1 MQTIDIAIARLIE
14 KRIVASPDRIVGINS
29 EMRLPI
35 RQALEIVHSS
45 YPELC
50 VGLLEE
56 DDLEDF
62 LECTFRTER
71 DSALLTTL
79 RNERN
84 EFPGSDTT
92 PPLILVGIGPKGR
105 GYDGLNRITNEGTE
119 INSSAVAIEW
129 FKMLQHEL
137 SEKYSDQSLRIRIN
151 LVKVVTDLVANL
163 NLSVEDASAFL
174 ESAVYGDSV
183 GDAQRVLWKIGLIP
197 DDALIG
203 STSIER
209 RLDLNRQLVE
219 DLLNDLDEDGKKIAR
234 LKASSSPK
242 VKAFVKYLLK
252 GLEADLEKSEYG
264 AIQDA
269 LKSGPGPTPPPRKK
283 TNLLDLLGKS
293 DSPDRGTALHEIDT
307 SLARAMIEDEE
318 VLQVKGTAAGG
329 FVLDVKGDFGSVQQ
343 WQDSIAG
350 ASSQSV
356 VSPPGQLVATITW
369 NEDATEQQSRY
380 VYQSTYKAILE
391 QFIDADIIQ
400 AFFSARESLIK
411 ISQLFASKNDHILS
425 LLVAS
430 TEVLATAEK
439 YLVTWNQLLSSFAA
453 SEQGEIEA
461 RVNAGVYLG
470 LIDGQW
476 RRKSSDTDIEDYSV
490 VNQGIEFESVILSPI
505 HPWKIEPL
513 INLAVEIR
521 SKFSEFPNVVRAANW
536 AIDRAI
542 PSFRVLQIAG
552 SSLRFSSMSNGA
564 LEFRETLSHSLPQI
578 TTPGPLL
585 KRAFR
590 AFNDTHPW
598 SAAGATV
605 ALINTPDGGILSKL
619 NDFCEEVFANGVAAV
634 QIRDKRIRGIDY
646 DDSDQ
651 FVVISQTVSDIGD
664 WFKVNPVTRDITVV
678 FISDKTGQSSEL
690 GQGTHGTI
698 KILLKNQGFDAVTGR
713 QIHVPQ
719 LRLAAGESDET
730 VTLLRKVA
738 SPGGLPQAATFDLTL
753 SRDSLDGLKT
763 VSESTDWLIVA
774 TPAFIS
780 SFDIVDDN
788 GHKLFRIAE
797 FDEGLYR
804 YFVYARSIEAL
815 SHRVS
820 KLLATLPIH
829 VNDLSKLQEI
839 IDNLTSSLPQKIFE
853 IASNRFGVEEAL
865 GLINAR
871 AVAEK
876 LVPSRNLVL
885 EISLDNISWSK
896 KWFDSTEKRADLL
909 LVSISPDVK
918 SSEPIRFLVV
928 EAKGVTGDF
937 SAPSVAV
944 EPFTS
949 ATEQVE
955 ATRALLIELF
965 NQDDEDIIE
974 ALQLRTLIE
983 QIATRAGARYLASID
998 ESRDEDFKTYFDH
1011 ISKLSTSER
1020 PKLEVTSVVVTTY
1033 LSSMHPIET
1042 VKLEEDAFLVSA
1054 SSDLLQKVLR
1064 HEDFELSVPETIA
1077 VEVSLDVP
1085 STHVEHSSSV
1095 DEVEGGS
1102 PVGEEHSGS
1111 LMRMGDVQTQGT
1123 TDDMVK
1129 KVHSILRRH
1138 SSEVGQLSTATYVE
1152 GPTFISV
1159 DFAFAKGAQIAPL
1172 ERREQDIA
1180 RDLGLP
1186 SVQISNSDFEGKMK
1200 ILVPRTD
1207 RVFPP
1212 LLPEV
1217 SYPWSESHYLP
1228 VRIGQDLSG
1237 AEVRIPVS
1245 SWPHALVSGTTGS
1258 GKTTFLRSVLGQ
1270 LNSWGESYVNVIVVD
1285 GKAETDYFGVA
1296 TDELFVTEFPEPK
1309 LDVNGAIDVLTWLK
1323 NYEVPRRKMIMQ
1335 ELARQSKRRVDAKSL
1350 FIEATKDGTEPVFKP
1365 LVVVIDEF
1373 NELML
1378 RGGEAKSE
1386 FVDGVTSVAQAARS
1400 VLVHLVLATQRPDRS
1415 VVPGTIK
1422 ANLPARIAFR
1432 LPATQDSVTILGH
1445 AGAEKLLGKGD
1456 MLFQLNGEADR
1467 RLQSYF
1473 F

>member
-1 MQTIDIAIARLIE
+1 MQTIVSAIASLIL
-14 KRIVASPDRIVGINS
+14 KRIEASPDRIIGINS

-35 RQALEIVHSS
+35 RQALEIVHLN

-56 DDLEDF
+56 DDLDDF
-62 LECTFRTER
+62 LGCPFRTER
-71 DSALLTTL
+71 DAALLTTL

-84 EFPGSDTT
+84 QLAGSNAT

-119 INSSAVAIEW
+119 INSSTVAIEW
-129 FKMLQHEL
+129 SEMLQHEL
-137 SEKYSDQSLRIRIN
+137 SEKYSDQSLMIRIN
-151 LVKVVTDLVANL
+151 LVKVVTDLVVNL

-174 ESAVYGDSV
+174 ESAVYGESV

-203 STSIER
+203 STSIAR
-209 RLDLNRQLVE
+209 RLELNRQLVE
-219 DLLNDLDEDGKKIAR
+219 DFKIDLDEDGKKIAK
-234 LKASSSPK
+234 LKASSNPK
-242 VKAFVKYLLK
+242 VAAFVKYLQK
-252 GLEADLEKSEYG
+252 GREKDLEKSEYG
-264 AIQDA
+264 SIQDA
-269 LKSGPGPTPPPRKK
+269 LKSGPGPTPPPRKP
-283 TNLLDLLGKS
+283 NLLDLLGKS
-293 DSPDRGTALHEIDT
+293 GIPDRGEALHEIDT
-307 SLARAMIEDEE
+307 SLVRAMFKDEE
-318 VLQVKGTAAGG
+318 ILQVKGTAAGG
-329 FVLDVKGDFGSVQQ
+329 FVLEVKGDFGAVQQ
-343 WQDSIAG
+343 WQASIAR

-356 VSPPGQLVATITW
+356 VSPQGQLLATISW
-369 NEDATEQQSRY
+369 NENVTEQQSSY
-380 VYQSTYKAILE
+380 IHQSTYTAILE
-391 QFIDADIIQ
+391 QFIDSEIIL
-400 AFFSARESLIK
+400 AFFSARESLIR
-411 ISQLFASKNDHILS
+411 ISHFFATKNDHILG

-430 TEVLATAEK
+430 TEVLTTAET
-439 YLVTWNQLLSSFAA
+439 YLFAWNRLLSSLAA
-453 SEQGEIEA
+453 SERGESEA

-476 RRKSSDTDIEDYSV
+476 RRKSSDIDIEDYSV
-490 VNQGIEFESVILSPI
+490 VNQEIEFESVILSPF

-513 INLAVEIR
+513 INLALEIR

-542 PSFRVLQIAG
+542 PSFRVLQIGG
-552 SSLRFSSMSNGA
+552 SSLRFSSMINGA
-564 LEFRETLSHSLPQI
+564 LEFRETLSYSLPQI

-598 SAAGATV
+598 SAAGSTV

-619 NDFCEEVFANGVAAV
+619 SDFCEEVFTNGVAAI
-634 QIRDKRIRGIDY
+634 QIREKRLRGIDY
-646 DDSDQ
+646 DDSDE
-651 FVVISQTVSDIGD
+651 FVVISQTVPDIGD
-664 WFKVNPVTRDITVV
+664 WFRNNPVTRDITVM
-678 FISDKTGQSSEL
+678 FISDKTGQSVEL

-698 KILLKNQGFDAVTGR
+698 KILLKNQGFDAETGR
-713 QIHVPQ
+713 QIQVPQ
-719 LRLAAGESDET
+719 LRLAAEESDET
-730 VTLLRKVA
+730 VALLRKVA

-753 SRDSLDGLKT
+753 SKDSLDGLKT
-763 VSESTDWLIVA
+763 VSESTDWFIVA

-780 SFDIVDDN
+780 SFEVVDDR

-820 KLLATLPIH
+820 KLLATLPIDVH
-829 VNDLSKLQEI
+829 DLSELQEI

-853 IASNRFGVEEAL
+853 IASNRYGVEEAL

-876 LVPSRNLVL
+876 LVPRENLVL

-896 KWFDSTEKRADLL
+896 KWFESTEKRADLL
-909 LVSISPDVK
+909 LVSVSPEIQ
-918 SSEPIRFLVV
+918 SSEPIRFLIV
-928 EAKGVTGDF
+928 EAKGVTGEF

-965 NQDDEDIIE
+965 NQTNENIIE

-983 QIATRAGARYLASID
+983 QIATRAGAQYLASIH
-998 ESRDEDFKTYFDH
+998 ENRDEDFKTYFDH
-1011 ISKLSTSER
+1011 ISKLSSSER
-1020 PKLEVTSVVVTTY
+1020 PKPEVTTVVVTTY

-1042 VKLEEDAFLVSA
+1042 VKLEEESFLVSA
-1054 SSDLLQKVLR
+1054 SSDLLQTVLR
-1064 HEDFELSVPETIA
+1064 HEDFEFSVAETVA
-1077 VEVSLDVP
+1077 VKVSADVP
-1085 STHVEHSSSV
+1085 LIHVEHSSSL
-1095 DEVEGGS
+1095 DGTS
-1102 PVGEEHSGS
+1102 ASSSAEEERIKS
-1111 LMRMGDVQTQGT
+1111 LTGMGADQIHGT
-1123 TDDMVK
+1123 TDDLVK
-1129 KVHSILRRH
+1129 KVHSVLRRH
-1138 SSEVGQLSTATYVE
+1138 SSEVGTLSTATYVE

-1159 DFAFAKGAQIAPL
+1159 DFAFAKGAQIGPL

-1186 SVQISNSDFEGKMK
+1186 SVQISNSNFEGK
-1200 ILVPRTD
+1200 IRVLVPRPD
-1207 RVFPP
+1207 RFFPP
-1212 LLPEV
+1212 LCPEG

-1270 LNSWGESYVNVIVVD
+1270 LNAWGERYVNFILVD

-1296 TDELFVTEFPEPK
+1296 DDELFVTKFPEPL
-1309 LDVNGAIDVLTWLK
+1309 LDVSGAIDVLNWLK
-1323 NYEVPRRKMIMQ
+1323 SYEVPRRKKIMQ
-1335 ELARQSKRRVDAKSL
+1335 ELARQTKRRVDARSM
-1350 FIEATKDGTEPVFKP
+1350 FIEATKDESEPVFKP

-1378 RGGEAKSE
+1378 RGGNAKGE

-1400 VLVHLVLATQRPDRS
+1400 VLVHLVLATQRPDRN

-1432 LPATQDSVTILGH
+1432 LPGTQDSVTILGH

-1456 MLFQLNGEADR
+1456 MLFQLNGETDR
-1467 RLQSYF
+1467 RLQSYYF
-1473 F
+1473 